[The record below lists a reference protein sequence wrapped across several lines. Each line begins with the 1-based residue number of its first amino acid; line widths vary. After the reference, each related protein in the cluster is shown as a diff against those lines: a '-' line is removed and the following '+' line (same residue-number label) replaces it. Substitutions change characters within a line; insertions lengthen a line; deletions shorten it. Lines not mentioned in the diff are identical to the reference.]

1 MFYLMQWLV
10 SLVFDRAAQSRQHA
24 QSRKPRDLDDE
35 SVNLWIRQQQRLKE
49 AIARARQQNPP
60 MLPGDLDDEW
70 VNPWTRQQHRF
81 NEALAR
87 AQQQNSPNRKS
98 SPEN

>member
-10 SLVFDRAAQSRQHA
+10 SLVFDRAAQSRQRA
-24 QSRKPRDLDDE
+24 KSRKPR
-35 SVNLWIRQQQRLKE
+35 
-49 AIARARQQNPP
+49 
-60 MLPGDLDDEW
+60 DLDDEW
-70 VNPWTRQQHRF
+70 VNPWTRQQHCF